1 MTLLL
6 RNHDLVGLMSLAD
19 YITAVDQGYQALAN
33 ERSLNLPRHNLW
45 LDGGAGQAVTGG
57 HLRPNTNGAVTYKG
71 AMLPTLGWAGLQVY
85 TWGIG
90 QSIATYLLLFDTQSG
105 ELSAFME
112 VLYYDWLK
120 TAAVAALATR
130 YLAPP
135 ASSVAAI
142 FGTGR
147 HARAQLHGLCS
158 VRTLQRI
165 QAYSRNADHRVAFCK
180 QLTRELGVEVV
191 PAVSPQAALSDAD
204 IITTMTTSPEP
215 VFVGEWLD
223 RDRPIH
229 LNAMGAHEP
238 WVREIDEHVVLHS
251 RIVLDHW
258 QQGMKEKGEVL
269 LPVAAGRLDP
279 QRIHADL
286 AQIVTGQVVG
296 RTPET
301 RWTLFL
307 SGGTGV
313 EDVAVA
319 CRLLERARAR
329 GVGTEIELNQPYEF
343 KF

>member
-1 MTLLL
+1 VTLLL

-19 YITAVDQGYQALAN
+19 YITAVEQGYQALEN

-45 LDGGAGQAVTGG
+45 LDGGVGQAATGG
-57 HLRPNTNGAVTYKG
+57 HLRPNANGAVTYKG

-90 QSIATYLLLFDTQSG
+90 QSIATYLLLFDTHSG

-120 TAAVAALATR
+120 TAAVSALATR

-135 ASSVAAI
+135 DSAVAAI

-147 HARAQLHGLCS
+147 HARAQLHGLMS
-158 VRTLQRI
+158 VRPLKRI
-165 QAYSRNADHRVAFCK
+165 QAYSRNASRKEAFCQ
-180 QLTRELGVEVV
+180 QLTRELGVEVA
-191 PAVSPQAALSDAD
+191 PAVSPQAAVFEAD

-215 VFVGEWLD
+215 VFDGAWLE

-238 WVREIDEHVVLHS
+238 WVREIDEHVVLQS

-258 QQGMKEKGEVL
+258 QQGLQEKGEIL
-269 LPVAAGRLDP
+269 LPMAAERLDP
-279 QRIHADL
+279 KHIHADL
-286 AQIVTGQVVG
+286 SQIVTGQAVG

-301 RWTLFL
+301 PWTLFL

-319 CRLLERARAR
+319 SRLVERARAK
-329 GVGTEIELNQPYEF
+329 GVGTEIEFNQPYEF
-343 KF
+343 EF